1 MASIARASENGND
14 CCGTR
19 PQTIG
24 RQAEERIRQSSY
36 LALRHITCDANG
48 DVLHLRG
55 RVPSHY
61 LKQVAQEIAAGIEGA
76 REVINRIE
84 VVPPP
89 GRIPDGQRLSL
100 DRSF

>member
-1 MASIARASENGND
+1 MASTARARDNGNE
-14 CCGTR
+14 CCGAC

-36 LALRHITCDANG
+36 LALRDITCDASG

-55 RVPSHY
+55 CLPSHY
-61 LKQVAQEIAAGIEGA
+61 LKQVAQEIAAGVEGA
-76 REVINRIE
+76 REVKNSIE

-89 GRIPDGQRLSL
+89 GRIQDGGRFSL
-100 DRSF
+100 CQSF